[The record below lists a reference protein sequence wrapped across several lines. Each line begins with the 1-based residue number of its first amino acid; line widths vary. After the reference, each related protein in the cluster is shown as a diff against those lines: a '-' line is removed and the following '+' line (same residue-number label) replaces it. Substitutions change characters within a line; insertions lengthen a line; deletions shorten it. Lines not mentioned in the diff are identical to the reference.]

1 VSKTPPSPPPYVGG
15 QAVIEGVMIRSP
27 RSFVVAVRRPDGKI
41 ALREQAWKSFWPSLK
56 FFRWPFFRGIMVL
69 IESLHNGY
77 VALEFSAQQA
87 EMSGGKGEGNVEGN
101 VEGNTPPPPPEKNTT
116 PGEENAQPDTQNM
129 PQQAGGSMA
138 FSMVLATLLALAL
151 FVALPH
157 LLTWGVGAWTNTPLD
172 TDGFAFHLID
182 GLLRLLIFVGYLLLL
197 SKSKDVQTL
206 FAYHGAEHK
215 AIWAYESKQELSVE
229 NARLFGTLHPRCGT
243 SFLFV
248 VVGVAVLFHVVFLPW
263 VPRLHDNNWLN
274 QLLLIL
280 VKLPMV
286 LPIAGVAYELQR
298 LTARKDCPRM
308 LRWLALPGMWLQR
321 ITTQP
326 PTDAQL
332 EVALLAMQRA
342 LKREEATEALPEGLF
357 VLDNFPNNTATA

>member
-1 VSKTPPSPPPYVGG
+1 
-15 QAVIEGVMIRSP
+15 MRSP
-27 RSFVVAVRRPDGKI
+27 RSFVVAVRRADGKI

-69 IESLHNGY
+69 IESMHNGY

-87 EMSGGKGEGNVEGN
+87 EPPEESTKPSKKNAKPPQE
-101 VEGNTPPPPPEKNTT
+101 NTAPPEKNA
-116 PGEENAQPDTQNM
+116 PPSKDAAPM
-129 PQQAGGSMA
+129 PKGGGMA
-138 FSMVLATLLALAL
+138 FSMVLATLLALGL

-157 LLTWGVGAWTNTPLD
+157 LLTWGMGAWTNTPLD

-182 GLLRLLIFVGYLLLL
+182 GIFRLLIFVGYLLLI
-197 SKSKDVQTL
+197 SRSKDVQSV

-215 AIWAYESKQELSVE
+215 AIWAYESQQALNVE
-229 NARLFGTLHPRCGT
+229 NTKAFDTLHPRCGT
-243 SFLFV
+243 SFLLV
-248 VVGVAVLFHVVFLPW
+248 VVAVAVLFHVVFLPW
-263 VPRLHDNNWLN
+263 VPRLHDNNWVN

-298 LTARKDCPRM
+298 LTAKKDCPRL
-308 LRWLALPGMWLQR
+308 LRWLALPGMWLQY
-321 ITTQP
+321 ITTKP

-332 EVALLAMQRA
+332 EIALLALQRT
-342 LKREEATEALPEGLF
+342 LKREQASEALPEGLF
-357 VLDNFPNNTATA
+357 VFDDFQSAQHENDAASASSNVMSATA

>member
-1 VSKTPPSPPPYVGG
+1 VKRPHVGG
-15 QAVIEGVMIRSP
+15 QAVIEGVMMRSP
-27 RSFVVAVRRPDGKI
+27 RSSVVVVRRPDGKI
-41 ALREQAWKSFWPSLK
+41 ALREQGWKSFWPSLK
-56 FFRWPFFRGIMVL
+56 FFRWPFFRGVMVL

-77 VALEFSAQQA
+77 VALEFSAKQA
-87 EMSGGKGEGNVEGN
+87 EA
-101 VEGNTPPPPPEKNTT
+101 PPEGAPSSQK
-116 PGEENAQPDTQNM
+116 QP
-129 PQQAGGSMA
+129 AKESGMA
-138 FSMVLATLLALAL
+138 LSMVLATLLALGL

-157 LLTWGVGAWTNTPLD
+157 LLTWGVGAWTRIPLD
-172 TDGFAFHLID
+172 TGGFAFHLID
-182 GLLRLLIFVGYLLLL
+182 GILRLLVFLGYLLLL
-197 SKSKDVQTL
+197 SRSKDVQSL

-215 AIWAYESKQELSVE
+215 AIWAYEAKKELTVE
-229 NARLFGTLHPRCGT
+229 NARPFDTLHPRCGT

-263 VPRLHDNNWLN
+263 VPRLHDSNWLN

-298 LTARKDCPRM
+298 LTAREDCPRI

-321 ITTQP
+321 ISTRP

-332 EVALLAMQRA
+332 EVALLALQRT
-342 LKREEATEALPEGLF
+342 LKREEAAAALPEGLPVELF
-357 VLDNFPNNTATA
+357 VSEDFQPDLGPPQA

>member
-1 VSKTPPSPPPYVGG
+1 VQPSSSSPPNVGG
-15 QAVIEGVMIRSP
+15 QAVIEGVMMRSP

-41 ALREQAWKSFWPSLK
+41 ALREQAWKNFWPSLR
-56 FFRWPFFRGIMVL
+56 FFRWPFFRGVMVL
-69 IESLHNGY
+69 VESLHNGY

-87 EMSGGKGEGNVEGN
+87 E
-101 VEGNTPPPPPEKNTT
+101 PPT
-116 PGEENAQPDTQNM
+116 GNAQPSSNKTAPPPGDATLPQEGVATSSEDTTSM
-129 PQQAGGSMA
+129 PKGGGVGMA
-138 FSMVLATLLALAL
+138 FSMVLATFLALGL

-172 TDGFAFHLID
+172 TDGFAFHLVD
-182 GLLRLLIFVGYLLLL
+182 GILRLLIFVGYLLLL
-197 SKSKDVQTL
+197 SKSKDVQSM

-215 AIWAYESKQELSVE
+215 AIWAYESQKELRVE
-229 NARLFGTLHPRCGT
+229 EARPFGTLHPRCGT

-248 VVGVAVLFHVVFLPW
+248 VVGVAVFFHVVFLPW
-263 VPRLHDNNWLN
+263 VPRLHDNNWVN

-286 LPIAGVAYELQR
+286 FPIAGVAYELQR
-298 LTARKDCPRM
+298 LTAKKDCPRA

-321 ITTQP
+321 ITTRP

-332 EVALLAMQRA
+332 EIALLALQRT
-342 LKREEATEALPEGLF
+342 LKREEAAEALPEGLF
-357 VLDNFPNNTATA
+357 VFDDFQSFQREQ

>member
-1 VSKTPPSPPPYVGG
+1 M
-15 QAVIEGVMIRSP
+15 EGVMMRSP
-27 RSFVVAVRRPDGKI
+27 RSFVVVVRRPDGKI
-41 ALREQAWKSFWPSLK
+41 ALREQGWKSFWPSLK
-56 FFRWPFFRGIMVL
+56 FFRWPFFRGVMVL

-87 EMSGGKGEGNVEGN
+87 E
-101 VEGNTPPPPPEKNTT
+101 PPPPPAV
-116 PGEENAQPDTQNM
+116 GPDEAKPNP
-129 PQQAGGSMA
+129 PQQGGMA
-138 FSMVLATLLALAL
+138 FSMVLATFLALGL

-157 LLTWGVGAWTNTPLD
+157 LLTWGVGAWARIPLD
-172 TDGFAFHLID
+172 TDGFAFHLVD
-182 GLLRLLIFVGYLLLL
+182 GVLRLLVFVGYLLLL
-197 SKSKDVQTL
+197 SKSKDVQSL

-215 AIWAYESKQELSVE
+215 AIWTYEAQKELTVE
-229 NARLFGTLHPRCGT
+229 NARPFDTLHPRCGT

-248 VVGVAVLFHVVFLPW
+248 VVGVAVLFHVLFLPW
-263 VPRLHDNNWLN
+263 VPRLHDNNWMN

-298 LTARKDCPRM
+298 LTARENCPRI

-321 ITTQP
+321 ISTRP

-332 EVALLAMQRA
+332 EIALLALQRA
-342 LKREEATEALPEGLF
+342 LKREEAGETLPEGLWVCEDF
-357 VLDNFPNNTATA
+357 QGEAEPPLTLPKLAPS

>member
-1 VSKTPPSPPPYVGG
+1 
-15 QAVIEGVMIRSP
+15 MIRSP

-41 ALREQAWKSFWPSLK
+41 ALREQAWKNFWPSLK

-69 IESLHNGY
+69 LESLHNGY

-87 EMSGGKGEGNVEGN
+87 EPPKEGAEPSQPGGG
-101 VEGNTPPPPPEKNTT
+101 
-116 PGEENAQPDTQNM
+116 A
-129 PQQAGGSMA
+129 SMA
-138 FSMVLATLLALAL
+138 LSMVLATFLALGL

-157 LLTWGVGAWTNTPLD
+157 LLTWGLGAWTNTALD

-182 GLLRLLIFVGYLLLL
+182 GVLRLLVFLGYLLLL
-197 SKSKDVQTL
+197 SKSKDVQNL

-215 AIWAYESKQELSVE
+215 AIWAHESKKELTVE
-229 NARLFGTLHPRCGT
+229 NARPFSTLHPRCGT

-248 VVGVAVLFHVVFLPW
+248 VVGVAVLVHVVFLPW
-263 VPRLHDNNWLN
+263 VPRLHEHNFLN

-286 LPIAGVAYELQR
+286 FPIAGLAYELQR
-298 LTARKDCPRM
+298 LTAKDNCPRA

-321 ITTQP
+321 LTTRP

-332 EVALLAMQRA
+332 EIALLAMRRA
-342 LKREEATEALPEGLF
+342 LKREAATEALPEGLF
-357 VLDNFPNNTATA
+357 ILDNAMAPDDALPALA